1 MSYSL
6 AFFTVPVDDLTARLT
21 AWLAAQ
27 GPADTA
33 EAVAQQAVYL
43 LRELGSPVDVVSHS
57 SAGGAWFRE
66 RFFAEDVGGVI
77 GAKTAW
83 HLIDRSLAGT
93 TWSGYPSMGW
103 LTRSELAGAVRALD
117 EAEPEL
123 EPESEELLELVSE
136 ILHMAAATNQD
147 LVTVYS

>member
-1 MSYSL
+1 
-6 AFFTVPVDDLTARLT
+6 
-21 AWLAAQ
+21 
-27 GPADTA
+27 
-33 EAVAQQAVYL
+33 
-43 LRELGSPVDVVSHS
+43 
-57 SAGGAWFRE
+57 
-66 RFFAEDVGGVI
+66 
-77 GAKTAW
+77 
-83 HLIDRSLAGT
+83 
-93 TWSGYPSMGW
+93 MGW